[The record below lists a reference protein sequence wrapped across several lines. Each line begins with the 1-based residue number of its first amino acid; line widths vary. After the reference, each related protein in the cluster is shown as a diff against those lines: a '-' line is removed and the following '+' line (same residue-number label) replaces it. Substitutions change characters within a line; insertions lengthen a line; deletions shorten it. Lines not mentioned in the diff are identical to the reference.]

1 VLRATRRLLRPGGR
15 TAFVTILI
23 APDLP
28 RRLHRQAAAAGP
40 SAATTPDLTALVD
53 RAGLAA
59 VRIEDV
65 TADYLD
71 TARAWLAARE
81 RHRDALRP
89 LDPAD
94 YDERVARGRAAII
107 AIEQGLL
114 RRSLVLATRR

>member
-1 VLRATRRLLRPGGR
+1 M
-15 TAFVTILI
+15 AFLTILI

-40 SAATTPDLTALVD
+40 AVATTPELTALTE
-53 RAGLAA
+53 RAGFAG
-59 VRIEDV
+59 VQVTDI

-81 RHRDALRP
+81 RHRDELRP

-94 YDERVARGRAAII
+94 YDERVSRGYAAIA

-114 RRSLVLATRR
+114 RRALVVAARP

>member
-1 VLRATRRLLRPGGR
+1 MAYL
-15 TAFVTILI
+15 TILI

-28 RRLHRQAAAAGP
+28 ARLHRQVAAAGP
-40 SAATTPDLTALVD
+40 AVATTPDLADLTV
-53 RAGLAA
+53 RAGFSG
-59 VRIEDV
+59 VRVTDI

-71 TARAWLAARE
+71 TARGWLAARE

-94 YDERVARGRAAII
+94 YDDRVARGRAAIT

-114 RRSLVLATRR
+114 RRSLVVASR